1 MGLEGGGD
9 QQVFSGRQR
18 EALGHLP
25 HVDVGLAASLGRV
38 VAEEVFVCVVFAARS
53 LNGQEEKRWIRID
66 ALGSAL
72 SISMKQQEGRT
83 FVFLSDWTQKP
94 LTFYELCF
102 FLFRHRQTNT
112 DIKSMQKL
120 KAA

>member
-1 MGLEGGGD
+1 MGCVCCRELNDSQRSGLLLGEDPDEEVGLLVGLEGGGD

-53 LNGQEEKRWIRID
+53 LNGREEKRWIRID

-83 FVFLSDWTQKP
+83 FVFLSD
-94 LTFYELCF
+94 
-102 FLFRHRQTNT
+102 
-112 DIKSMQKL
+112 
-120 KAA
+120 